1 MYLLLGLSILLA
13 ALLSFNSLATLMA
26 SLVWRGLGRWARY
39 WPARTQATTLFLLRV
54 VPVAAGVASL
64 LLLVLPAYVA
74 HEPRSTNE
82 IIGYKLALLAL
93 VSAGGISLAL
103 IRGLASW
110 KATSRLTADW
120 LSQARLISLPGV
132 GIPCYQIK
140 HPFPV
145 IAIVGTLRPRLFI
158 ASHVFEKLEPGE
170 MVGAIHHEVG
180 HLVAQDNLKR
190 GLLRVCR
197 NVLLIIPCGRRLD
210 QDWAEVSES
219 AADEHA
225 AGCGGRVALDLA
237 SALVKIARMIPSG
250 ACPAMPAGVFLVG
263 DEPSGIRAR
272 VNRLVQL
279 AGSEGPSGSRRFSI
293 GKTML
298 WFSLA
303 VVGLLL
309 VVSATHTPLLATVHS
324 LIEHAVYLLD

>member
-26 SLVWRGLGRWARY
+26 SLVWRGLGRWARH
-39 WPARTQATTLFLLRV
+39 WPARTQATSLFLLRV
-54 VPVAAGVASL
+54 VPVAAGAACLV
-64 LLLVLPAYVA
+64 LLVLPAYVA

-82 IIGYKLALLAL
+82 NIGYKLALLAL
-93 VSAGGISLAL
+93 VSAGGLSLAL

-110 KATSRLTADW
+110 RATARLTADW

-132 GIPCYQIK
+132 DIPCYQIK

-158 ASHVFEKLEPGE
+158 ASHVFENLEPDE

-180 HLVAQDNLKR
+180 HLIAQDNLKR

-210 QDWAEVSES
+210 HDWAEVSES

-225 AGCGGRVALDLA
+225 AGRGGRVALDLA

-263 DEPSGIRAR
+263 DAPGGIRAR
-272 VNRLVQL
+272 VKHLVQL
-279 AGSEGPSGSRRFSI
+279 ASAERPRDGRRFSI
-293 GKTML
+293 SKTML
-298 WFSLA
+298 WFTLCL
-303 VVGLLL
+303 VGL
-309 VVSATHTPLLATVHS
+309 VFVISATHTHLLVTIHT

>member
-13 ALLSFNSLATLMA
+13 ALLSFNSLATLTA
-26 SLVWRGLGRWARY
+26 SLVWRVLGRWARH

-54 VPVAAGVASL
+54 VPIAAGVAGL
-64 LLLVLPAYVA
+64 VLLVLPAYVA

-82 IIGYKLALLAL
+82 YIGYKLALLAV
-93 VSAGGISLAL
+93 VSAAGISLAL

-110 KATSRLTADW
+110 RATSRLTADW
-120 LSQARLISLPGV
+120 LSQAQLISLPGV
-132 GIPCYQIK
+132 DIPCYQIK

-158 ASHVFEKLEPGE
+158 ANHVFEKLEPGE

-180 HLVAQDNLKR
+180 HLIAQDNLKR
-190 GLLRVCR
+190 GLLRACR

-225 AGCGGRVALDLA
+225 AGRGGRVALDLA

-263 DEPSGIRAR
+263 DEPGGIRAR

-279 AGSEGPSGSRRFSI
+279 ASAERPHTRRRFSI
-293 GKTML
+293 PSILL
-298 WFSLA
+298 WFSLCL
-303 VVGLLL
+303 VGLLF
-309 VVSATHTPLLATVHS
+309 VISATHAHLLVTIHS